1 VDASATVRM
10 LHQTQ
15 EKGVAGNFAG
25 HDLAGEQSAD
35 DVNYNRLLGALS
47 KGIRFYDHGA
57 LVRISLR
64 GGSTLS
70 MMCTLSASFYAHY
83 RSNVRSSTGRTACA
97 QWESAKS
104 VGGTVVVRRRARQ
117 YFRQSRYSSY
127 YWETPKGEQSLC
139 CAHVFAACVR
149 LFVCTQVP
157 YLYVHVGRRPVT
169 EDQIK
174 KAREFAYRKHKV
186 NTKDTKRNGRENS
199 G

>member
-1 VDASATVRM
+1 MDASATVRM

-15 EKGVAGNFAG
+15 EKGLAGNFAG

-35 DVNYNRLLGALS
+35 DVSYNRLLGALS
-47 KGIRFYDHGA
+47 KGVRFYDHGA

-64 GGSTLS
+64 GGSTLA

-104 VGGTVVVRRRARQ
+104 AGGTVVVRRRARQ
-117 YFRQSRYSSY
+117 YFRQSKYSSY

-139 CAHVFAACVR
+139 CAHVCICSLRTSVCLHTST
-149 LFVCTQVP
+149 LFVRAC
-157 YLYVHVGRRPVT
+157 RS
-169 EDQIK
+169 EACD
-174 KAREFAYRKHKV
+174 
-186 NTKDTKRNGRENS
+186 
-199 G
+199 